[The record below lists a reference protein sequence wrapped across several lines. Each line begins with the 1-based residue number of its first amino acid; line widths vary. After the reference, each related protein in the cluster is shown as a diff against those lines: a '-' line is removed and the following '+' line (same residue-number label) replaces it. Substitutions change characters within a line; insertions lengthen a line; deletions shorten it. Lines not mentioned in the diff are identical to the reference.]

1 MKGVVKFLVMTAIA
15 SGVLAL
21 AALIVLIIWSRP
33 SKVKASDVEAC
44 RHYDNQAI
52 MSKVIR
58 AKSGDRSP
66 WKSFSDAQDVAE
78 KSGMLIDPDQI
89 SFGNDIWLV
98 PFTQRT
104 GQSVTEAYFGMLDCT
119 TDNVEFS
126 KK

>member
-1 MKGVVKFLVMTAIA
+1 MKGIIKVLVMTAIV

-21 AALIVLIIWSRP
+21 AAMILLIVWSRP
-33 SKVKASDVEAC
+33 SKVDASEVEAC
-44 RHYDNQAI
+44 RHYDHQAI

-78 KSGMLIDPDQI
+78 KSGMLIDPEQI
-89 SFGNDIWLV
+89 SSGNDIWLV

-104 GQSVTEAYFGMLDCT
+104 GQSVTEEYFGMLDCT